1 MPDSYTDIPP
11 LPSTPAS
18 LTKSQQATLRRALR
32 LLERQLTASEA
43 FSNPTT
49 VKQYCQLQIGLERD
63 EHFCCL
69 FLSTRHQLIAFERLF
84 RGTVD
89 GASVYPRV
97 VVRRCLELN
106 ASAVIFTHN
115 HPSGIAEPSRD
126 DATITRRLKDALALI
141 DVRVLDHIVVG
152 LAETTSMA
160 EQGLL

>member
-1 MPDSYTDIPP
+1 MPDSYNDTPQ
-11 LPSTPAS
+11 PSAPAP

-32 LLERQLTASEA
+32 LLERQLTASKV
-43 FSNPTT
+43 FSSPTA

-69 FLSTRHQLIAFERLF
+69 FLNTRHQLISFEKLF

-97 VVRRCLELN
+97 VVRRALELN
-106 ASAVIFTHN
+106 ACAVIFTHN

-126 DATITRRLKDALALI
+126 DATITRRLKDSLALI

-152 LAETTSMA
+152 LAETASMA

>member
-1 MPDSYTDIPP
+1 MSDDPHNTPP
-11 LPSTPAS
+11 LFPEIRS
-18 LTKSQQATLRRALR
+18 LSKAQRATLRRALR
-32 LLERQLTASEA
+32 LLESQLTQTEA
-43 FSNPTT
+43 FTNPVT

-63 EHFCCL
+63 EHFCAL
-69 FLSTRHQLIAFERLF
+69 FLNTRHQLISFERLF

-126 DATITRRLKDALALI
+126 DAAITRRLKDALALI

-152 LAETTSMA
+152 IAETTSMA